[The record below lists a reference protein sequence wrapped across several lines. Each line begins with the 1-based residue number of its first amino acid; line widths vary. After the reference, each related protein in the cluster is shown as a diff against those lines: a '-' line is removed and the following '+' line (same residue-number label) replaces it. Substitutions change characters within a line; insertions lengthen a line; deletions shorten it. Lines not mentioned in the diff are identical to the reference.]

1 MSRHVK
7 KFQQSL
13 LCVRSI
19 SARNSKSSWTG
30 RGCDTLRSRST
41 QCLHRRCLLI
51 STNTFSRPNRRLPLS
66 PCASSCSTTNYG
78 TAKSTATSTF
88 SKSTKRRRSK
98 ASSYSDQIEQGLV
111 VTDDSRADFDA
122 LVELAESNRVDKIYP
137 TVLHDAKANMER
149 LPNCVLLTRVGSFYE
164 LYFHQADEYA
174 PLLNLRL
181 AKKKTAHGPVSM
193 AGFPF
198 MHLDRYIKI
207 LVQDL
212 NKYVAISEEF
222 PNVNIKSGNA
232 HQAAAISDSSILE
245 LQDLDDSESGK
256 TKNNMY
262 IRKVCRIITPGTL
275 IDEKFLDPTQNNYI
289 LAVSLR
295 QKPLPELRS
304 GEIED
309 PDVENFHIGLS
320 WLDFST
326 GDFLTQLSS
335 CETISSDL
343 ARISPNEILLNKR
356 LKSGIAQKLFRQ
368 IQEQQY
374 FITYEDFPEVGRSS
388 ELLFELSDDELR
400 AERDKFLSAWSR
412 HFDGEGLESVDLS
425 KLEYDE
431 LSACN
436 ALLHYVKKILPETKI
451 KLQSP
456 VRRIP
461 VDNMLIDAN
470 SLRALEIKKTLRDQV
485 TSGSLLN
492 TVKRTVTKSGTRL
505 LSDWLSS
512 PATSIVT
519 INQRQSLVQTFLND
533 KHLHEMV
540 VLYLKRTHDSNR
552 VVQKLTLGR
561 GDAEDM
567 LGLLQSIQNTAR
579 LRSLLDEY
587 LQTQAVENPSASES
601 LPLLLE
607 RLIDLSDLEDL
618 ISSAFD
624 HDMVIR
630 HLSAEEKQE
639 AESLMHLE
647 SKNGFDRLIST
658 QKAPKKK
665 PQTRKGAP
673 IETMEIMKRN
683 ASRTLLRLHK
693 SLDECITLRDGL
705 ENDLRRLL
713 GPTLDLR
720 WSPSLGYYIHA
731 SGKDITKF
739 EESNTEHGNTTARCI
754 ISRKNTRSYHLDKWT
769 VIGNRIDSYKV
780 LIRVEE
786 RKIFQDI
793 RQSVLE
799 HMSPIRRNARAL
811 DELDVASSFA
821 TLARER
827 KLVRPILHNGS
838 SHHVIGG
845 RHPTVEYGLQEK
857 GVSFVPNDCFLGRAE
872 RLWLITG
879 PNMGGKSTFLRQN
892 ALINILAQ
900 AGSFVPANFAE
911 LGVVDQ
917 IFSRVGSADNLYRD
931 ESTFMVEML
940 ETANILK
947 RATSRSFVI
956 MDEIGRGTTPVEG
969 LAVAYGCLHHLYY
982 VNQSRTLFATHFHD
996 LAEMIEDLP
1005 HAACYC
1011 TDLKEDENGVF
1022 YFMHKLRRGVNHRS
1036 HALHIAKL
1044 AGVPSEA
1051 IDVAEKTLCKLEKL
1065 HLGGDEVSRSLGD
1078 GKSPVDGEVLDK
1090 TSKYDAAFA
1099 FGK

>member
-1 MSRHVK
+1 MS
-7 KFQQSL
+7 FDFEQFT
-13 LCVRSI
+13 I
-19 SARNSKSSWTG
+19 T
-30 RGCDTLRSRST
+30 ST
-41 QCLHRRCLLI
+41 SQ
-51 STNTFSRPNRRLPLS
+51 
-66 PCASSCSTTNYG
+66 
-78 TAKSTATSTF
+78 TAFVSSTAASTS
-88 SKSTKRRRSK
+88 SKSTKRRTSK
-98 ASSYSDQIEQGLV
+98 ASSYSDPIEQGLV
-111 VTDDSRADFDA
+111 VTDDSRADVDA
-122 LVELAESNRVDKIYP
+122 LAELAESYKVDKIYP

-198 MHLDRYIKI
+198 MHLDRYLKI

-222 PNVNIKSGNA
+222 PNVNAKSGNA
-232 HQAAAISDSSILE
+232 HQAAAISDSAILD
-245 LQDLDDSESGK
+245 LQNLDDSESCK

-295 QKPLPELRS
+295 QKPLPELQS

-309 PDVENFHIGLS
+309 PDVEKFHIGLA

-335 CETISSDL
+335 CATISSDL

-374 FITYEDFPEVGRSS
+374 FITYEAFPEGGRSS
-388 ELLFELSDDELR
+388 ELSFDLSDDELR
-400 AERDKFLSAWSR
+400 AERDNFLSAWSG
-412 HFDGEGLESVDLS
+412 HFDGEDLESVDLS

-436 ALLHYVKKILPETKI
+436 ALMHYVKKILPETKI
-451 KLQSP
+451 KLQAP

-461 VDNMLIDAN
+461 LDNMLIDAN
-470 SLRALEIKKTLRDQV
+470 SLRALEIKKTLRDQL
-485 TSGSLLN
+485 TSGTLLN
-492 TVKRTVTKSGTRL
+492 TIKRTVTKSGTRL

-519 INQRQSLVQTFLND
+519 INKRQSLVQTFLND

-579 LRSLLDEY
+579 LRSLLEEY
-587 LQTQAVENPSASES
+587 LQTKATENPSASES

-607 RLIDLSDLEDL
+607 RLIDLSDLEQL

-639 AESLMHLE
+639 AETLMYLE
-647 SKNGFDRLIST
+647 SKNGLDSLSSM

-673 IETMEIMKRN
+673 IETMEIMKRKSDTALS

-705 ENDLRRLL
+705 ENDLRRLV

-731 SGKDITKF
+731 SGKDITRF
-739 EESNTEHGNTTARCI
+739 EETPTEHGNTTARCI

-786 RKIFQDI
+786 RKIFQNI

-799 HMSPIRRNARAL
+799 HMSPLRRNARAL
-811 DELDVASSFA
+811 DELDVASSFT

-827 KLVRPILHNGS
+827 KLVRPILHNGI
-838 SHHVIGG
+838 SHNVIGG

-911 LGVVDQ
+911 LGIVDQ

-931 ESTFMVEML
+931 ESTFMVEMM

-969 LAVAYGCLHHLYY
+969 LAVAYGCLHHLYF

-1011 TDLKEDENGVF
+1011 TDLMEDDNGVF

-1051 IDVAEKTLCKLEKL
+1051 IDVAEKTLCKLQKFP
-1065 HLGGDEVSRSLGD
+1065 LGGDEVSRSLDD
-1078 GKSPVDGEVLDK
+1078 GKSPVGGEVLEK